1 MSELVSGYF
10 EFTHSPTHE
19 FTNSTIITVA
29 MLEIGVIGAGE
40 LGGAIAHVL
49 ARRDVASVIRLIDES
64 GRVAEGK
71 ALDIMQSS
79 PVDSFATV
87 VSGSTSLLAA
97 AGAAVLVVADRA
109 KEGEWLGEDGL
120 ALLKRIAQLG
130 SQAVVIWASP
140 GGREAVERGVREL
153 KFSRARLFGSAPEG
167 LAAAVRAV
175 VAAETGGSA
184 QDVALTVIG
193 VPPRQSIVPWE
204 DATIGGF
211 LATRVLSEPVRR
223 RLADKVAPLW
233 PPGHYALAWAVAKA
247 VDAIA
252 GAGMPMISA
261 FVAADD
267 SNGLRM
273 RAAALPVRLGPAGIT
288 RVELPSLNS
297 RDRVALEN
305 AMLL

>member
-1 MSELVSGYF
+1 M
-10 EFTHSPTHE
+10 
-19 FTNSTIITVA
+19 I
-29 MLEIGVIGAGE
+29 EIGVIGAGE

-49 ARRDVASVIRLIDES
+49 ARRNTAGVIRLIDES
-64 GRVAEGK
+64 GRIAEGK
-71 ALDIMQSS
+71 ALDIMQSA
-79 PVDSFATV
+79 PVDPFSTV
-87 VSGSTSLLAA
+87 VSGATSLAVA

-109 KEGEWLGEDGL
+109 KEDEWLGEDGL

-130 SQAVVIWASP
+130 SRCVVVWAAP

-153 KFSRARLFGSAPEG
+153 KFSRTRLFGSAPEG

-211 LATRVLSEPVRR
+211 LATSVLDEPTRR
-223 RLADKVAPLW
+223 RLAERVAPLW
-233 PPGHYALAWAVAKA
+233 PPGPYALAWAAARA

-252 GAGMPMISA
+252 GSGTRTISA

-267 SNGLRM
+267 SNGRRA

-297 RDRVALEN
+297 RDRVALDN
-305 AMLL
+305 AILL